1 MENDLQYEFIFN
13 CFNEE
18 LISAQ
23 FERHLMHKIL
33 KNGFENG
40 FEEGHREGWINCV
53 KYHGI
58 DQ

>member
-1 MENDLQYEFIFN
+1 MDYNVENEYVFN
-13 CFNEE
+13 CFNDE

-23 FERHLMHKIL
+23 FERHLMQKIL
-33 KNGFENG
+33 KKGVQCGFK
-40 FEEGHREGWINCV
+40 EGHREGWIDCV